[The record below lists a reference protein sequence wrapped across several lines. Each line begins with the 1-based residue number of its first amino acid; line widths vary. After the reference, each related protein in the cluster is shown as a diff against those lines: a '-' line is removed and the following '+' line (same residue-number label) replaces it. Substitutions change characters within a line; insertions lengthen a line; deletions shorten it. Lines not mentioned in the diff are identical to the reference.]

1 MQQEERVSILRELK
15 DELLEYRNEFEG
27 YSSYEN
33 FDASFRMQD
42 PECRNVKL
50 LPAYDLYIS
59 TVLPLEHKK
68 IRYITTCACLRI
80 CYPYDYIT
88 RYFVRAAIGSIYHP

>member
-27 YSSYEN
+27 YSSFEN

-68 IRYITTCACLRI
+68 IRYIWLSVHVFRCVILTTM
-80 CYPYDYIT
+80 
-88 RYFVRAAIGSIYHP
+88 YHSTL